1 MVSSLDLFAFS
12 SRISGVIK
20 GLCVREEHVIVLSGA
35 CLSSVVES
43 TELKRSRYDWSDVG
57 RVEWREDDKMSLEKL
72 WISMERNLRTD
83 FLMCCVL
90 G

>member
-1 MVSSLDLFAFS
+1 MTTMDSLKFGSFGFLVKNE
-12 SRISGVIK
+12 GVIK
-20 GLCVREEHVIVLSGA
+20 GLCGRDEHVMVLSGA

-72 WISMERNLRTD
+72 
-83 FLMCCVL
+83 
-90 G
+90 